1 MGTTEGQQRSSLFA
15 LSLAWCALLT
25 VAPTLAQK
33 RRTPPVFSLCFTL
46 VLHAGAPSLVQV
58 MYYSLSFRA
67 GSISDSLV
75 LNILLLSLLDIPG
88 CMLLLSDRTASQPE
102 A

>member
-1 MGTTEGQQRSSLFA
+1 
-15 LSLAWCALLT
+15 
-25 VAPTLAQK
+25 
-33 RRTPPVFSLCFTL
+33 
-46 VLHAGAPSLVQV
+46 